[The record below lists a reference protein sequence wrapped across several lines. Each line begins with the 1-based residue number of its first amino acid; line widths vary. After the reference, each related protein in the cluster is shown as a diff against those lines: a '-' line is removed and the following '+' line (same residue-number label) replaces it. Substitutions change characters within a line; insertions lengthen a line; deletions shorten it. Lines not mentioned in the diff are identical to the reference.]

1 LFFIRTM
8 NTFLDQSA
16 SHIFNNHGIALD
28 DVWVILPTRRG
39 VSLFKQAIAH
49 HSDLPFLAP
58 HTIAVDDFIT
68 QASGLQIIDSVSL
81 LFETFEVFRQIDP
94 KVEFEQF
101 IGWASV
107 LLADF
112 DRIDQYLLQPHEL
125 FSYLSAAKTL
135 ERWQLDLPTGAKTL
149 TETAGTARYFQLFE
163 NLNTAYH
170 ALHLRLEEQ
179 GLAYRGMAYRRLA
192 ENAETLVRDN
202 PAYEKLYFS
211 GFNALSRAE
220 EKILRTLVESGKGEM
235 LWDADAYYLDDPKQ
249 EAGQF
254 IRKYRDDGWL
264 FGKNDRQR
272 IGRDLTQTPKHIRII
287 GVANASM
294 QTKVAGKIC
303 KEEGGEGEKGRR
315 TDEQGQPPSSFSPP
329 LSPSSLS
336 SPLSPSSLS
345 SPFSLSAL
353 HKKTAIIL
361 ADETLLVPMLYALD
375 ESVTELNVTMGLS
388 LRNSLLFTLV
398 DTVFEMQRTVH
409 EFRTR
414 DGRDL
419 KIPKFHHRHV
429 VKVLNHPFLQQYERV
444 RNLLSRPE
452 DDPHGIEYP
461 LLGWIHETILTRQWA
476 YLAERDLADLCQ
488 HDELLTTIFKRWP
501 TDNPTVAIKSLYKLI
516 ELLREVYASTQDAIE
531 TEYLYL
537 FFTLLQQLE
546 TTIDKQRQ
554 IQDAPPVT
562 LRSFRQFLY
571 ELIRQTTIPF
581 TSEGNSQLQVMGM
594 LETRAIDFERVIIL
608 SANEGTLPQSRR
620 LNSLIPFDISVE
632 LGLPTYRDQEAV
644 MAYHF
649 YRLLQRASDI
659 TLIYTTSPNAY
670 GPGKGEPSRFIRQI
684 EHELVPR
691 SRGKITVSYPTVRFG
706 KPTEIV
712 PDKTDWTVAKT
723 PDIQARIKQ
732 RLTQKGLYPTAL
744 NEFIDCSLSYYFKRV
759 VGINEEEEVEEKMGS
774 REFGD
779 WLHKTLETLDI
790 AYHLQGKP
798 IDEEIVKSVLES
810 TFKDVMKGRVMESG
824 INLLLYDVARW
835 LMLDFQRQ
843 QSGLIN
849 LTILGTE
856 QELKTTLNVM
866 LDSGEI
872 LPVKIAGKID
882 RIEKH
887 NGKIRIVD
895 YKTGKVELPGS
906 KNNTNPA
913 QQLTTE
919 GGSKWAKAR
928 QLWLYK
934 YLFLTSNNNPEQ
946 LPVTAGFYSFRDVK
960 ASLKENP
967 ISFGEGSEAEYIT
980 QTEQILGDVVRRLLD
995 QNEPFRKTETIA
1007 TCEYCAYKGICGR

>member
-1 LFFIRTM
+1 M

-16 SHIFNNHGIALD
+16 SHIFANHGIALD

-49 HSDLPFLAP
+49 HSEVPFLAP

-68 QASGLQIIDSVSL
+68 QASGLQLIDSVSL

-94 KVEFEQF
+94 NVEFEQF

-112 DRIDQYLLQPHEL
+112 DRIDQYLLEPHEL

-135 ERWQLDLPTGAKTL
+135 ERWNLDLPKAAKPL
-149 TETAGTARYFQLFE
+149 VETAGTARYFQLFE
-163 NLNTAYH
+163 NLNMAYH

-192 ENAETLVRDN
+192 ENVETLVRDN
-202 PAYEKLYFS
+202 PAYEKLYFV

-220 EKILRTLVESGKGEM
+220 EKMLRTLVEADKGEM

-254 IRKYRDDGWL
+254 LRKYRDDGWL

-272 IGRDLTQTPKHIRII
+272 IGNELTRTPKTIRII
-287 GVANASM
+287 GVPNASM

-303 KEEGGEGEKGRR
+303 KEEGERGGEGRR
-315 TDEQGQPPSSFSPP
+315 GQEGERGQGQGQPPSS
-329 LSPSSLS
+329 PSSLS
-336 SPLSPSSLS
+336 SLS
-345 SPFSLSAL
+345 SP

-388 LRNSLLFTLV
+388 LRSSLLFTLV
-398 DTVFEMQRTVH
+398 DTVFEMQRTMH

-429 VKVLNHPFLQQYERV
+429 VKALNHPFLQQYERV

-452 DDPHGIEYP
+452 DDEYGIEHP
-461 LLGWIHETILTRQWA
+461 LLGWIQETILTRQWA
-476 YLAERDLADLCQ
+476 YLAERDLAELCQ
-488 HDELLTTIFKRWP
+488 HDELLTTIFQRWP
-501 TDNPTVAIKSLYKLI
+501 TDDPTVAIRSLYKLI
-516 ELLREVYASTQDAIE
+516 ELLRDVYRATQDAIE

-546 TTIDKQRQ
+546 TTIEKQRQ
-554 IQDAPPVT
+554 IADAPPVT

-594 LETRAIDFERVIIL
+594 LETRAIDFDRVIIL
-608 SANEGTLPQSRR
+608 SANEGTLPQTRR
-620 LNSLIPFDISVE
+620 LNSLIPFDIAIE

-684 EHELVPR
+684 EHELIPR
-691 SRGKITVSYPTVRFG
+691 SRGNITVSYPTVRFG
-706 KPTEIV
+706 KPNEIV
-712 PDKTDWTVAKT
+712 PDKGEWTVAKT
-723 PDIQARIKQ
+723 PDIQDRI
-732 RLTQKGLYPTAL
+732 RRTLTQKGLYPTAL
-744 NEFIDCSLSYYFKRV
+744 NQFVDCSLSYYFSRV
-759 VGINEEEEVEEKMGS
+759 VGISEEEEVEEKMGS

-790 AYHLQGKP
+790 NYHLQGQP
-798 IDEEIVKSVLES
+798 VDEEIVKAVLES

-824 INLLLYDVARW
+824 INLMLYDVARR

-843 QSGLIN
+843 QATLID
-849 LTILGTE
+849 LTVLGTE
-856 QELKTTLNVM
+856 QKLETTINVL

-882 RIEKH
+882 RIERY

-895 YKTGKVELPGS
+895 YKTGKVDLPGTKS
-906 KNNTNPA
+906 GTDA
-913 QQLTTE
+913 RQQLLAE
-919 GGSKWAKAR
+919 GGSKWGKAR

-934 YLFLTSNNNPEQ
+934 YLFLTGTDLNPHQ

-967 ISFGEGSEAEYIT
+967 ISFGEGSEADYVT
-980 QTEQILGDVVRRLLD
+980 QTEQILGDLVRRLLD
-995 QNEPFRKTETIA
+995 PAEPFRKTDAIET
-1007 TCEYCAYKGICGR
+1007 CKYCPYTGICGR

>member
-1 LFFIRTM
+1 M
-8 NTFLDQSA
+8 NTFLDQTA
-16 SHIFNNHGIALD
+16 SHIFTNHGIALD

-39 VSLFKQAIAH
+39 VSLFKHAIAH
-49 HSDLPFLAP
+49 HSEVPFLAP

-68 QASGLQIIDSVSL
+68 QASGLQLIDSVSL

-94 KVEFEQF
+94 NVEFEQF

-112 DRIDQYLLQPHEL
+112 DRIDQYLLDPHEL
-125 FSYLSAAKTL
+125 FTYLSAAKTL
-135 ERWQLDLPTGAKTL
+135 ERWQLDLPEGAKPL
-149 TETAGTARYFQLFE
+149 VETAGTARYFQLFE
-163 NLNTAYH
+163 NLNAAYH

-179 GLAYRGMAYRRLA
+179 GIAYRGMAYRRLA
-192 ENAETLVRDN
+192 ENVETLVQDN

-264 FGKNDRQR
+264 FGKEDRHR
-272 IGRDLTQTPKHIRII
+272 ITRDLTQTPKTIRII
-287 GVANASM
+287 GVPNASM

-303 KEEGGEGEKGRR
+303 KEEGGKGERGDQQR
-315 TDEQGQPPSSFSPP
+315 
-329 LSPSSLS
+329 
-336 SPLSPSSLS
+336 SPLSLS
-345 SPFSLSAL
+345 SPFPPSFP
-353 HKKTAIIL
+353 HKKTAIVL

-388 LRNSLLFTLV
+388 LRSSLLFTLI
-398 DTVFEMQRTVH
+398 DTMFEMQRTVH

-419 KIPKFHHRHV
+419 KIPKFHHRQV
-429 VKVLNHPFLQQYERV
+429 VKALNHPFLQQYERV

-452 DDPHGIEYP
+452 DDKYGIEHP
-461 LLGWIHETILTRQWA
+461 LLGWIQETILTRQWA
-476 YLAERDLADLCQ
+476 YLAERDLAELCQ
-488 HDELLTTIFKRWP
+488 HDELLTTIFQRWP
-501 TDNPTVAIKSLYKLI
+501 TDNPAHAIKSLYKVI
-516 ELLREVYASTQDAIE
+516 ELLRDVYASNQDAIE

-620 LNSLIPFDISVE
+620 LNSLIPFDIAIE

-691 SRGKITVSYPTVRFG
+691 SRGNITVTYPTVRFG
-706 KPTEIV
+706 KPNELV
-712 PDKTDWTVAKT
+712 PDRGEWTVAKT
-723 PDIQARIKQ
+723 PDILDRIRKA
-732 RLTQKGLYPTAL
+732 LTQKGLYPTAL
-744 NEFIDCSLSYYFKRV
+744 NQFVDCSLSYYFSRI
-759 VGINEEEEVEEKMGS
+759 VGISEEEEVEEKMGS

-790 AYHLQGKP
+790 NYHLQGKP
-798 IDEEIVKSVLES
+798 VDEETVKAVLES

-824 INLLLYDVARW
+824 INLMLYNVARR

-843 QSGLIN
+843 QATLPD
-849 LTILGTE
+849 LTVLGSE
-856 QELKTTLNVM
+856 QKLETVISVM

-872 LPVKIAGKID
+872 LPVKVAGKID
-882 RIEKH
+882 RIERYE
-887 NGKIRIVD
+887 GRIRIVD
-895 YKTGKVELPGS
+895 YKTGKVKLPGA
-906 KNNTNPA
+906 KTGTDA
-913 QQLTTE
+913 ADKLTYE
-919 GGSKWAKAR
+919 AGSEWGKAR

-934 YLFLTSNNNPEQ
+934 YLFLTGSDLNPHQ

-967 ISFGEGSEAEYIT
+967 VSFGEGSEAEYVV
-980 QTEQILGDVVRRLLD
+980 QTEQILGDLVRRLLD
-995 QNEPFRKTETIA
+995 PTEPFRKTDTIK

>member
-1 LFFIRTM
+1 MFLLLKSRHTAAWVVSLFM
-8 NTFLDQSA
+8 STFLDQSA
-16 SHIFNNHGIALD
+16 SHIFSNHGIALD
-28 DVWVILPTRRG
+28 DVWVVLPTRRG

-49 HSDLPFLAP
+49 HSELPFLAP

-68 QASGLQIIDSVSL
+68 QASGLQLVDSVSL

-94 KVEFEQF
+94 NVEFEQF

-112 DRIDQYLLQPHEL
+112 DRIDQYLLEPHEL

-135 ERWQLDLPTGAKTL
+135 ERWNLDLPKAAKPL
-149 TETAGTARYFQLFE
+149 VETAGTARYFQLFE

-192 ENAETLVRDN
+192 ENIDTLVRDN
-202 PAYEKLYFS
+202 PAYEKLYFV

-220 EKILRTLVESGKGEM
+220 EKMLRTLVEAEKGEM

-254 IRKYRDDGWL
+254 LRRYRDDGWL
-264 FGKNDRQR
+264 FGKDDRHR
-272 IGRDLTQTPKHIRII
+272 VGKDLTQTPKTIRII
-287 GVANASM
+287 GVPNASM
-294 QTKVAGKIC
+294 QTKVAGKVAQ
-303 KEEGGEGEKGRR
+303 EVA
-315 TDEQGQPPSSFSPP
+315 GQKSKVKSQVSDDLRPSTFDLRFPG
-329 LSPSSLS
+329 
-336 SPLSPSSLS
+336 
-345 SPFSLSAL
+345 
-353 HKKTAIIL
+353 KTAIIL

-388 LRNSLLFTLV
+388 LRSSLLFTLV
-398 DTVFEMQRTVH
+398 DTMFEMQRTVH

-429 VKVLNHPFLQQYERV
+429 VKALNHPFLQQYERV

-452 DDPHGIEYP
+452 DDEYGIEHP
-461 LLGWIHETILTRQWA
+461 LLGWIQETILTRQWA
-476 YLAERDLADLCQ
+476 YLAERDLAELCQ
-488 HDELLTTIFKRWP
+488 HDELLTTIFQRWP
-501 TDNPTVAIKSLYKLI
+501 TDDPTHAIRSLYKLI
-516 ELLREVYASTQDAIE
+516 ELLRDVYRATQDAIE

-554 IQDAPPVT
+554 IVDAPPVT

-594 LETRAIDFERVIIL
+594 LETRAIDFDRVIIL
-608 SANEGTLPQSRR
+608 SANEGTLPQTRR
-620 LNSLIPFDISVE
+620 LNSLIPFDISIE

-684 EHELVPR
+684 EHELIPR
-691 SRGKITVSYPTVRFG
+691 SRGNITVSYPTVRFG
-706 KPTEIV
+706 KPNEII
-712 PDKTDWTVAKT
+712 PDKGEWTVAKT
-723 PDIQARIKQ
+723 PDILDRIRQ
-732 RLTQKGLYPTAL
+732 TLTRKGLYPTAL
-744 NEFIDCSLSYYFKRV
+744 NEFVDCSLSYYFKRV
-759 VGINEEEEVEEKMGS
+759 VGIGEEDEVEEKMGS

-790 AYHLQGKP
+790 NYHLQGKP
-798 IDEEIVKSVLES
+798 VDEEIVKRVLEE

-824 INLLLYDVARW
+824 INLMLYDVARR

-843 QSGLIN
+843 QATLID
-849 LTILGTE
+849 LVVLGTE
-856 QELKTTLNVM
+856 QKLETTINVL

-882 RIEKH
+882 RIEQY

-895 YKTGKVELPGS
+895 YKTGKVDLPGTKS
-906 KNNTNPA
+906 GTDALP
-913 QQLTTE
+913 QLLAE

-934 YLFLTSNNNPEQ
+934 YLFLTNNLNPHQ

-967 ISFGEGSEAEYIT
+967 ISFGEGSEAEYMT
-980 QTEQILGDVVRRLLD
+980 QTEQILGDLVRRLLD
-995 QNEPFRKTETIA
+995 PTEPFRKTEAIE
-1007 TCEYCAYKGICGR
+1007 TCKYCPYTGICGR

>member
-1 LFFIRTM
+1 M

-16 SHIFNNHGIALD
+16 SHIFSNHGIALD
-28 DVWVILPTRRG
+28 DVWVILPTRRA

-68 QASGLQIIDSVSL
+68 QASGLQLIDSVSL

-94 KVEFEQF
+94 TVEFEQF

-112 DRIDQYLLQPHEL
+112 DRIDQYLLDPHEL

-135 ERWQLDLPTGAKTL
+135 ERWNLDLPKAAKPL
-149 TETAGTARYFQLFE
+149 VETAGTARYFQLFE
-163 NLNTAYH
+163 NLNIAYH

-192 ENAETLVRDN
+192 ENIETLVRDN
-202 PAYEKLYFS
+202 LAYEKLYFV

-220 EKILRTLVESGKGEM
+220 EKMLRTLVEADKGEM

-254 IRKYRDDGWL
+254 LRKYRDDGWF
-264 FGKNDRQR
+264 FGKDDRHR
-272 IGRDLTQTPKHIRII
+272 VGRDLTQTPKTIRII
-287 GVANASM
+287 GVPNASM
-294 QTKVAGKIC
+294 QTKVAGKVS
-303 KEEGGEGEKGRR
+303 GSQY
-315 TDEQGQPPSSFSPP
+315 DSPP
-329 LSPSSLS
+329 GPGAGASPGEPATSHQ
-336 SPLSPSSLS
+336 
-345 SPFSLSAL
+345 LSATN
-353 HKKTAIIL
+353 KKTAIVL

-388 LRNSLLFTLV
+388 LRSSLLFMLV
-398 DTVFEMQRTVH
+398 DTIFEMQRTVH

-429 VKVLNHPFLQQYERV
+429 VKALNHPFLQQYERV

-452 DDPHGIEYP
+452 DDQYGIEHP
-461 LLGWIHETILTRQWA
+461 LLGWIQETILTRQWA
-476 YLAERDLADLCQ
+476 YLAERDLAELCQ
-488 HDELLTTIFKRWP
+488 HDELLTTIFQRWP
-501 TDNPTVAIKSLYKLI
+501 TDDPTVAIRSLYKLI
-516 ELLREVYASTQDAIE
+516 DLLRDVYRATQDAIE

-546 TTIDKQRQ
+546 TTIEKQRQ
-554 IQDAPPVT
+554 IADAPPVT

-594 LETRAIDFERVIIL
+594 LETRAIDFDRVIIL
-608 SANEGTLPQSRR
+608 SANEGTLPQTRR
-620 LNSLIPFDISVE
+620 LNSLIPFDISIE

-691 SRGKITVSYPTVRFG
+691 SRGNITVSYPTVRFG
-706 KPTEIV
+706 KPNELV
-712 PDKTDWTVAKT
+712 PDRGDWTVAKT
-723 PDIQARIKQ
+723 PDILDRIRQ
-732 RLTQKGLYPTAL
+732 TLTKKGLYPTAL
-744 NEFIDCSLSYYFKRV
+744 NEFVDCSLSYYFKRV
-759 VGINEEEEVEEKMGS
+759 VGIGEEDEVEEKMGS

-779 WLHKTLETLDI
+779 WLHKTLEVLDI
-790 AYHLQGKP
+790 NYRLQGQP
-798 IDEEIVKSVLES
+798 VDEETVKAVLES

-824 INLLLYDVARW
+824 INLLLYDVARR

-843 QSGLIN
+843 QATLLD
-849 LTILGTE
+849 LTVLGTE
-856 QELKTTLNVM
+856 QKLEATINVL
-866 LDSGEI
+866 LDSGEV

-882 RIEKH
+882 RIEQY
-887 NGKIRIVD
+887 GDLIRIVD
-895 YKTGKVELPGS
+895 YKTGKVDLPGS
-906 KNNTNPA
+906 KA
-913 QQLTTE
+913 MAEAAGKLVTE
-919 GGSKWAKAR
+919 AGSKWAKTR

-934 YLFLTSNNNPEQ
+934 YLFLKSGLNPQQ

-960 ASLKENP
+960 ADLKTNP
-967 ISFGEGSEAEYIT
+967 IQFGDGNPADYVMESELV
-980 QTEQILGDVVRRLLD
+980 LGNLVRRLLD
-995 QNEPFRKTETIA
+995 PIEPFRKTEAIETCRRTPA
-1007 TCEYCAYKGICGR
+1007 TQAQPTGTLF